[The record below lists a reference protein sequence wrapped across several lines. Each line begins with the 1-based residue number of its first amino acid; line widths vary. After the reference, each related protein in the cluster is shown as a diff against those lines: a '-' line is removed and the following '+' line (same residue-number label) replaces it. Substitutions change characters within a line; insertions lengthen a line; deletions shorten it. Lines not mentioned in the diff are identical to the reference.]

1 MRTKNLLSFLFIA
14 LLFSAC
20 KSGDNS
26 FTVAANIN
34 NMPKQLVYL
43 EELSI
48 NNNIVV
54 IDSANSDDKGQFEM
68 SGKATEAGLYRLR
81 FQGNQFILLSLEKGT
96 AKVIADWS
104 NLQDYKVVGSASS
117 ASLQH
122 FFAQIRSS
130 MRDFNTLSV
139 VIDSMRARGNDSMEA
154 KAKADM
160 EEMNHNLTRYVENYA
175 DTTSSLPN
183 ALFAVQMLNPA
194 TQGDFLRTFSQSVTA
209 RFPKSAMA
217 KDYVAKMN
225 EKLAGGAATSNNGG
239 NNIGQEAPEI
249 KLPSPSGKSIALSSY
264 KGKYVLVD
272 FWASWCGPC
281 RAENPNVV
289 AAYNKYK
296 NKNFAILGVS
306 LDNDKSKWTKAIS
319 DDNLTWDHISDLQ
332 GWESIAARTYNVQS
346 IPMNFLVNPEGKIV
360 ATNLRGAELE
370 AILENSLK

>member
-1 MRTKNLLSFLFIA
+1 MLQ
-14 LLFSAC
+14 SAV
-20 KSGDNS
+20 
-26 FTVAANIN
+26 T
-34 NMPKQLVYL
+34 
-43 EELSI
+43 
-48 NNNIVV
+48 
-54 IDSANSDDKGQFEM
+54 
-68 SGKATEAGLYRLR
+68 
-81 FQGNQFILLSLEKGT
+81 
-96 AKVIADWS
+96 
-104 NLQDYKVVGSASS
+104 
-117 ASLQH
+117 
-122 FFAQIRSS
+122 FAQIRSS